1 MGILI
6 FIIITVIVVA
16 IISGCSNS
24 HDSYECGYDDLDDA
38 YKSYYV
44 ELAETALEGD
54 RDAMEEMCATFGD
67 EWW

>member
-6 FIIITVIVVA
+6 FIILTIVIVA
-16 IISGCSNS
+16 IISGCSNR
-24 HDSYECGYDDLDDA
+24 HDSYVCDYDDLDDVNI
-38 YKSYYV
+38 SYFV
-44 ELAETALEGD
+44 ELADNALEGD